1 MVSLETV
8 KVEKLGAKTK
18 SKLERDAA
26 SEPD

>member
-1 MVSLETV
+1 MVNPETV
-8 KVEKLGAKTK
+8 KVEKLGAKTE